1 MLKLILFNLERF
13 RRHRSPAKRAIL
25 RASMA
30 SLQTVSVSIPPC
42 GHLESE
48 PVIKPVPK
56 RADASGRRCVDKLV
70 YEPGIVAKVPE
81 MAGQRSSDTEVQGS
95 QKGGV
100 TGSGLGRTH
109 TPYKAI
115 NLYRAGTSAQ
125 R

>member
-1 MLKLILFNLERF
+1 
-13 RRHRSPAKRAIL
+13 
-25 RASMA
+25 
-30 SLQTVSVSIPPC
+30 
-42 GHLESE
+42 
-48 PVIKPVPK
+48 
-56 RADASGRRCVDKLV
+56 VDKLV
-70 YEPGIVAKVPE
+70 YEPGRFLRRPFVRPKYVRIAKRETPSIVAKVPE